1 MLLLFVSFFSAACT
15 MALLWLCFMTHGP
28 DSSMQRQTDK
38 RIKTITSG
46 LLIVSGVCF
55 VLHSLAPDP
64 DEYVQQVGTPVDP
77 RVQAYVWCFMT
88 VSAAFGILLLA
99 DEEDIE
105 ARPVYYYRRRNAA
118 RGG

>member
-15 MALLWLCFMTHGP
+15 MALLWLCFMTNGP

-55 VLHSLAPDP
+55 VLHSLAPDF
-64 DEYVQQVGTPVDP
+64 DEYMQQVGTPVDP
-77 RVQAYVWCFMT
+77 RVQAYVWCFIT
-88 VSAAFGILLLA
+88 VSAAFGILLLV

-105 ARPVYYYRRRNAA
+105 GGPVYYHQRNAV